1 MEFEAIKRA
10 PFKSMN
16 CQHCKGIVEFYHY
29 SGMGDLA
36 PHFYCDSCSNIL
48 FREEDSKKLYNCE
61 LTEELFDEIT
71 KDLPACTCGGKF
83 RAEANPKCPHCKQEI
98 KHQDSPLNR
107 LRDPYAIQLKDAY
120 LLKPSKVS
128 HEQTDQSSQ
137 EENHNPVQGIG
148 CLLVFMGIMG
158 ATVGLLGLS
167 GLVSNVEL
175 GFFGIE
181 LNDQAGRVYWVIGC
195 VISILLG
202 AFIAKKSQGPKDR
215 KCREKN

>member
-1 MEFEAIKRA
+1 MRVKFEAIKRE
-10 PFKSMN
+10 PCKSMN
-16 CQHCKGIVEFYHY
+16 CPHCNGVVEFYHY

-48 FREEDSKKLYNCE
+48 FREEDSRKLCNYE
-61 LTEELFDEIT
+61 LTEDLFDEIT
-71 KDLPACTCGGKF
+71 KDLPACTCGGQF
-83 RAEANPKCPHCKQEI
+83 RAETNPKCPHCGQEI
-98 KHQDSPLNR
+98 KHHDSSLNR

-128 HEQTDQSSQ
+128 HEQADQSSQ
-137 EENHNPVQGIG
+137 EENYDPVQGIG

-181 LNDQAGRVYWVIGC
+181 LNDQAGRVSWVIGC
-195 VISILLG
+195 VISIMLG
-202 AFIAKKSQGPKDR
+202 GFMVKKSRNSKG
-215 KCREKN
+215 